1 MSMIA
6 IGKYSRVDV
15 ENIEEMLTAL
25 EVNYFF
31 QTIATTCSPEMTVT
45 EEDGTWIFKTTTI
58 YSEFEM
64 SFRANEPFDFTT
76 PDGRD
81 VTCIAAIEDDKFI
94 FIQTAK
100 NEGEKSTKII
110 KEFNISG
117 CIVTIELIGEDIK
130 CSETYQRI

>member
-6 IGKYSRVDV
+6 IGKYSRVQV

-31 QTIATTCSPEMTVT
+31 QTIATTCSPEMTIT
-45 EEDGTWIFKTTTI
+45 EEEGTWTFKTSTI

-64 SFRANEPFDFTT
+64 IFRDDEPFDFTT

-81 VTCIAAIEDDKFI
+81 VTCIAAIEDNKFT

-110 KEFNISG
+110 KEFNTSG
-117 CIVTIELIGEDIK
+117 CIVTIELIGEDVT
-130 CSETYQRI
+130 CFETYQRI

>member
-6 IGKYSRVDV
+6 IGKYSRVQV

-31 QTIATTCSPEMTVT
+31 QTIATTCCPEMTIT
-45 EEDGTWIFKTTTI
+45 EEEGTWTFKTSTI

-64 SFRANEPFDFTT
+64 IFRDDEPFDFIT

-81 VTCIAAIEDDKFI
+81 VTCIAAIEDNKFT

-100 NEGEKSTKII
+100 NEGEKSTKIL
-110 KEFNISG
+110 KEFNTSG
-117 CIVTIELIGEDIK
+117 CIVTIELIGEDVT
-130 CSETYQRI
+130 CFETYQRI